1 MSIEVTKIVVR
12 GFEEAVRGMRNSWDS
27 WEDSDSDFTADV
39 IFRNNGDKKIPY
51 AVSIPVLGEKDL
63 TLMRRLNKG
72 GSSHSK
78 YRRVITASM
87 DINAPLLWW
96 KQMDT
101 YSVGVVPL
109 SCSTMHTITKRKF
122 TKEDFAADHLGKL
135 DTTNV
140 FGFTSSLDTEIF
152 MDSIIEYINSLREGY
167 IYYKE
172 KGDGEIAKKFWRAII
187 DILPSCYM
195 QKRTWFGN
203 YEVLAKIYAE
213 RKGHK
218 LDEWDKFREVIR
230 TLPYAEELII
240 GG

>member
-1 MSIEVTKIVVR
+1 MSIEVTKIVVH

-39 IFRNNGDKKIPY
+39 IFRNNGGKEIPY
-51 AVSIPVLGEKDL
+51 AVSIPVFGEKDL
-63 TLMRRLNKG
+63 ALMQRLNNG
-72 GSSHSK
+72 GSSHCK
-78 YRRVITASM
+78 YRRIITASM

-101 YSVGVVPL
+101 YSIGVTEL
-109 SCSTMHTITKRKF
+109 SCSTMHTIADKKF
-122 TKEDFAADHLGKL
+122 DISDFTSDHLSKF
-135 DTTNV
+135 DTTSV
-140 FGFTSSLDTEIF
+140 FGFTSSLDTGIF
-152 MDSIIEYINSLREGY
+152 MDSIIEYLNSLREGY

-172 KGDGEIAKKFWRAII
+172 HNKPEIARKFKRAIL

-203 YEVLAKIYAE
+203 YEVLAKIYVE